1 MSADIIPFPRP
12 NRRIVE
18 KDAVVGLLEHQLKL
32 AKEGKLSFVAIAA
45 VNDQGI
51 GYSAWAPDDHIGQQL
66 LTAALGAVGFLNARF
81 YESALAGADETE
93 EPPEAA

>member
-45 VNDQGI
+45 V
-51 GYSAWAPDDHIGQQL
+51 SADGHAFSGWATDDDMDPAL
-66 LTAALGAVGFLNARF
+66 VTAAIGAVSFLKSRF
-81 YESALAGADETE
+81 DESVLAGAVPTE
-93 EPPEAA
+93 QPPEAA